1 LQIKKMKKFSALI
14 FGLSLFILNSCSSR
28 DRMNLGSL
36 ESGAVVTFGRDS
48 TETWGIQISG
58 KDFPVMNQQKP
69 AQIEVFRNET
79 NVSMLASGYESMKKQ
94 NDTLIGYAKISYNN
108 AVFDVQDR
116 WSISGDVLKVSRKV
130 SVNGTLDSAGFLS
143 AIRLT
148 TEPGLKWEDASYF
161 SPDVLYGDPTYDGE
175 TSPGGTLA
183 YKSKNF
189 SIREDYIS
197 APLFGLSFK
206 NGNWAAVL
214 DLSPDGATTQ
224 EETSAPAFA
233 VIDEQLRFGAVG
245 AKENPVGGVE
255 FGFWMPGTTTEFAGG
270 GFGQPGAQAP
280 TQVVRRRYNP
290 VKDGFSHEYQV
301 GFRFSKGESFNSM
314 VRDAWRWAWESLK
327 PHDPT
332 LAVRAFL
339 CNIYKNYKT

>member
-1 LQIKKMKKFSALI
+1 
-14 FGLSLFILNSCSSR
+14 
-28 DRMNLGSL
+28 MNLGSL

-148 TEPGLKWEDASYF
+148 TEPGLKWEVQLFLSRCSIWRSY
-161 SPDVLYGDPTYDGE
+161 L
-175 TSPGGTLA
+175 
-183 YKSKNF
+183 
-189 SIREDYIS
+189 
-197 APLFGLSFK
+197 
-206 NGNWAAVL
+206 
-214 DLSPDGATTQ
+214 
-224 EETSAPAFA
+224 
-233 VIDEQLRFGAVG
+233 
-245 AKENPVGGVE
+245 
-255 FGFWMPGTTTEFAGG
+255 
-270 GFGQPGAQAP
+270 
-280 TQVVRRRYNP
+280 
-290 VKDGFSHEYQV
+290 
-301 GFRFSKGESFNSM
+301 
-314 VRDAWRWAWESLK
+314 
-327 PHDPT
+327 
-332 LAVRAFL
+332 
-339 CNIYKNYKT
+339 